1 MTFLATP
8 SVGAD
13 VTSSRDDTYGTGR
26 NGLAVPRGSRSD
38 ASPRRSAKPSALVR
52 PYAMTGGRTRPV
64 HQLAVEALVS
74 TTGDFLQASKLSPE
88 AYRIC
93 ILCREINSVAE
104 ISALLSIP
112 LGVTRILVADL
123 VELGFVVVQHSHVD
137 GTQDGRPEVTL
148 LEKVLIGLRNLQ

>member
-1 MTFLATP
+1 
-8 SVGAD
+8 
-13 VTSSRDDTYGTGR
+13 
-26 NGLAVPRGSRSD
+26 
-38 ASPRRSAKPSALVR
+38 
-52 PYAMTGGRTRPV
+52 
-64 HQLAVEALVS
+64 
-74 TTGDFLQASKLSPE
+74 LQASKLSPE